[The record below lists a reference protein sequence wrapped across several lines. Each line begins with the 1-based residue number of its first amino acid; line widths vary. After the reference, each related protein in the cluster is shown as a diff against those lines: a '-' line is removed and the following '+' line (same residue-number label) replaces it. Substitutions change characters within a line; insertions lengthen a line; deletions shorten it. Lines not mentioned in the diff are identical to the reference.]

1 MLCELRSASDQS
13 IAPIATVAP
22 HRSSFVLNQVLHY
35 VEPLIFLSQGLIG
48 VFGVFLV
55 ILVTRKIR
63 QKKFRNQAAADEFLS
78 EVREKLQARDYDGV
92 TTICDSPA
100 YWSKAAPQLI
110 LIAMQHRF
118 LSLSKMKVMLSEKF
132 EREILAELSYQH
144 AGMAVVAKTAPMI
157 GLLGTVTG
165 IIGSFSQIS
174 KTAGGDPNAL
184 AAQIGLALMA
194 TMWGLVIAIPMTL
207 LGGFIMV
214 RIGRLTDQVKE
225 DLSQFLR
232 DYEASLQPTK
242 S

>member
-1 MLCELRSASDQS
+1 ML
-13 IAPIATVAP
+13 
-22 HRSSFVLNQVLHY
+22 NNVLHY
-35 VEPLIFLSQGLIG
+35 VEPLIFITMGLLGLS
-48 VFGVFLV
+48 GVFLV
-55 ILVTRKIR
+55 VLVTRKMS
-63 QKKFRNQAAADEFLS
+63 QKRFRNQAAADDFLGQ
-78 EVREKLQARDYDGV
+78 VRERVLEQDYEGV
-92 TTICDSPA
+92 SSICDSPP
-100 YWSKAAPQLI
+100 YWAKAVPQLI
-110 LIAMQHRF
+110 LIGMQHRF
-118 LSLSKMKVMLSEKF
+118 LTLPKLKTLLNEKF

-144 AGMAVVAKTAPMI
+144 AGMAVIAKTAPMV

-225 DLSQFLR
+225 DLSQFMR
-232 DYEASLQPTK
+232 DYETSLAHAKP
-242 S
+242 

>member
-1 MLCELRSASDQS
+1 ML
-13 IAPIATVAP
+13 
-22 HRSSFVLNQVLHY
+22 NNVLHY
-35 VEPLIFLSQGLIG
+35 VEPLIFVAMGMLGI
-48 VFGVFLV
+48 FGIFLV
-55 ILVTRKIR
+55 VLVMRKMS
-63 QKKFRNQAAADEFLS
+63 QKKFRSQAASDEFLS
-78 EVREKLQARDYDGV
+78 EVRERVLAHDYDGV
-92 TTICDSPA
+92 ASICDSPP
-100 YWSKAAPQLI
+100 YWAKAVPQLI
-110 LIAMQHRF
+110 MIAMQHRF
-118 LSLSKMKVMLSEKF
+118 LSLPKLKTLLNEKF
-132 EREILAELSYQH
+132 EREILAELSYKH
-144 AGMAVVAKTAPMI
+144 SGMAVVAKTAPMV

-225 DLSQFLR
+225 DLSQFMR
-232 DYEASLQPTK
+232 DYETSLASSK

>member
-1 MLCELRSASDQS
+1 
-13 IAPIATVAP
+13 
-22 HRSSFVLNQVLHY
+22 VLNDVLRCVEQAGNYSRSMPLAAEDMLNSVLHY
-35 VEPLIFLSQGLIG
+35 VEPLIFVSQGLIG
-48 VFGVFLV
+48 VFGLFLV
-55 ILVTRKIR
+55 IMVMRKMS
-63 QKKFRNQAAADEFLS
+63 QKRFRNQAAADDFLS
-78 EVREKLQARDYDGV
+78 QVRERVLEQDYDGV
-92 TTICDSPA
+92 ASICDSPP
-100 YWSKAAPQLI
+100 YWAKAVPQLI
-110 LIAMQHRF
+110 QIAMSHRF
-118 LSLSKMKVMLSEKF
+118 LTLPKLKTLLNDKF

-184 AAQIGLALMA
+184 ASQIGLALMA

-232 DYEASLQPTK
+232 DYETSLSTPK
-242 S
+242 A

>member
-1 MLCELRSASDQS
+1 MLNDVLRSVEQAGNYSRTMPLAAGDM
-13 IAPIATVAP
+13 
-22 HRSSFVLNQVLHY
+22 LNKVLHY
-35 VEPLIFLSQGLIG
+35 VEPLIFVSQGLIG
-48 VFGVFLV
+48 VLGVFLV
-55 ILVTRKIR
+55 IMVTRKMS
-63 QKKFRNQAAADEFLS
+63 QKRFRNQAAADDFLS
-78 EVREKLQARDYDGV
+78 QVRERVQAQDYEGV
-92 TTICDSPA
+92 TSICDSPA
-100 YWSKAAPQLI
+100 YWAKAVPQLI
-110 LIAMQHRF
+110 LIAMHHRF
-118 LSLSKMKVMLSEKF
+118 LTLPKLKTLLNEKF

-232 DYEASLQPTK
+232 DYEASLSGSK
-242 S
+242 A